1 MKENNKENT
10 ARIYINEKE
19 TNNKKENINNSNI
32 SKKTKNT
39 NKKTPKNKKN
49 KKKKKQ
55 SKVSIVFLWILTLI
69 VGLLCIAVVFSLT
82 HPFFNIQ
89 TINITGNVVNP
100 RKTVESVLEFEEGS
114 NLFLAKKK
122 KTAENIMELPD
133 VVEVRIKTVIP
144 SRIDVIIKEDFDLGY
159 IEKNDKFYVVDGN
172 GNIKELTH
180 TDTENLIEIR
190 GIDKNEISEGENISS
205 QEEVKIILDQI
216 KKQGLFRDIEFI
228 DFADEDNITLKT
240 RNGIDIHLGSKKD
253 SDKKIATLSK
263 MLKEIN
269 VKKIDAKEILLNLG
283 KNPVIVTNNGE
294 STLPENYNI
303 DENTDTTEETE
314 NKDKENTK
322 ENKNKDSIKE
332 NNNGTLG

>member
-114 NLFLAKKK
+114 NLF
-122 KTAENIMELPD
+122 
-133 VVEVRIKTVIP
+133 
-144 SRIDVIIKEDFDLGY
+144 
-159 IEKNDKFYVVDGN
+159 
-172 GNIKELTH
+172 
-180 TDTENLIEIR
+180 
-190 GIDKNEISEGENISS
+190 
-205 QEEVKIILDQI
+205 
-216 KKQGLFRDIEFI
+216 
-228 DFADEDNITLKT
+228 
-240 RNGIDIHLGSKKD
+240 
-253 SDKKIATLSK
+253 
-263 MLKEIN
+263 
-269 VKKIDAKEILLNLG
+269 
-283 KNPVIVTNNGE
+283 
-294 STLPENYNI
+294 
-303 DENTDTTEETE
+303 
-314 NKDKENTK
+314 
-322 ENKNKDSIKE
+322 
-332 NNNGTLG
+332 

>member
-1 MKENNKENT
+1 MRENNKENT
-10 ARIYINEKE
+10 ARIYIKEKDL
-19 TNNKKENINNSNI
+19 NQRRENINNGNI
-32 SKKTKNT
+32 SEKGNGT
-39 NKKTPKNKKN
+39 NKKPPKRKKS
-49 KKKKKQ
+49 KKKKRQ

-100 RKTVESVLEFEEGS
+100 RKTVESVLEFEEGN

-133 VVEVRIKTVIP
+133 VIEVRIKTVIP
-144 SRIDVIIKEDFDLGY
+144 SRVDIIIKEDFDLGY

-180 TDTENLIEIR
+180 TDTESLIEIR

-205 QEEVKIILDQI
+205 QEEVKEVLDQI
-216 KKQGLFRDIEFI
+216 KKQGLFRDIEYV
-228 DFADEDNITLKT
+228 DFSDINNINLKS
-240 RNGIDIHLGSKKD
+240 RSNIEIHLGNKKD

-263 MLKEIN
+263 MLKEIS
-269 VKKIDAKEILLNLG
+269 VKKIDAKEIMLNLG

-294 STLPENYNI
+294 STLPENYDFDENSDI
-303 DENTDTTEETE
+303 KENSNNPNETKENTDN
-314 NKDKENTK
+314 NKEDGN
-322 ENKNKDSIKE
+322 I
-332 NNNGTLG
+332 G